1 MGYTGQIVSVKY
13 TDLTRSDDGPAVMSK
28 SCYDKLNQRNR
39 INVVRRG
46 GGLGQSAEVEWS
58 SLPERFKL
66 TYIAK
71 YGDPEEEAIRQA
83 SMIQYDDRAR
93 TFFATYRLPDGSA
106 LKEDKQQEYLLN
118 ASVLNMLADME
129 ARQRRQRNQK
139 GNRTPVSW
147 DGIVSMCED
156 LRDTYGHTL
165 PKSEARLRDKMR
177 EYAREGYGCLV
188 SGKLGNVNTTKIT
201 PEAGEWLLA
210 HKMSVNPVYTIMQ
223 LFAEYNAAAVSMGWK
238 PVKSPKTLLDYLERP
253 DVKALWYG
261 VEQGSQRA
269 NNLTLRQ
276 NRTILPVMRDSLWY
290 IDGSK
295 INLYY
300 RFFDPKD
307 RKTKAATTS
316 CIYVMDAYS
325 EVFVGHYVCVNETFQ
340 TTYEALRSAMDNT
353 GYLPYELVSDNQAGF
368 TSKAALRYRAKLG
381 CITHTTTPDHGQS
394 KTIEAA
400 FGRFQGEILHQFINY
415 TGGNITAKS
424 PKTKIDTRRIVQNVD
439 NLPEYSEMI
448 ATHETCID
456 KWNNAPHPRIQ
467 GKTRMQ
473 VYLESVNPQAIRID
487 DTVREKVYYIAT
499 EKASTFR
506 ANGIEVTIN
515 GQKHAYE
522 VFSAPDV
529 PDMDWRRL
537 NTGREFVVEY
547 DPHDLSRVR
556 LCTDDPN
563 YGLQFNTWAEPYM
576 YVHRAIQD
584 QVSGERAAIIA
595 GLNANKVEI
604 VRRDLAARELQMKYN
619 VGPESLGY
627 VAPRPQGVSK
637 SEYERIAERLQMEV
651 PEQTSEGEKNAEDV
665 LEDTVAKIQK
675 RLSNYDVISALDRL

>member
-1 MGYTGQIVSVKY
+1 MSFIGNIITVSF
-13 TDLTRSDDGPAVMSK
+13 TDLTRSDDGAAVMTETNYRSLQ
-28 SCYDKLNQRNR
+28 YRNR

-46 GGLGQSAEVEWS
+46 GGMDCGAEVEWAT
-58 SLPERFKL
+58 LPERFKER
-66 TYIAK
+66 YIAK
-71 YGDPEEEAIRQA
+71 YGDPEKEAERQRH
-83 SMIQYDDRAR
+83 MIQFDEDAR
-93 TFFATYRLPDGSA
+93 RFFASYRLPDGSS
-106 LKEDKQQEYLLN
+106 LKEDKQQEYLIN
-118 ASVLNMLADME
+118 ASVLNRLRSMVELQQ
-129 ARQRRQRNQK
+129 RQRKQK

-147 DGIVSMCED
+147 DGIFSMSED

-177 EYAREGYGCLV
+177 EYEREGYGCLV
-188 SGKLGNVNTTKIT
+188 SGKLGNSNTTKIT

-210 HKMSVNPVYTIMQ
+210 HKMSLNPVYTIMQ
-223 LFAEYNAAAVSMGWK
+223 LFAEYNAAAESMGWK
-238 PVKSPKTLLDYLERP
+238 TVKSPKTLQDYLERP
-253 DVKALWYG
+253 DVKALWYSI
-261 VEQGSQRA
+261 EQGSQRA

-295 INLYY
+295 VNLYY

-340 TTYEALRSAMDNT
+340 TTYEALRNAMDNT

-400 FGRFQGEILHQFINY
+400 FGRFQGEFLHQYINY

-424 PKTKIDTRRIVQNVD
+424 PKTKIDLRRIAQNYG

-448 ATHETCID
+448 TTHKACID
-456 KWNNAPHPRIQ
+456 QWNNAPHPRVQ

-487 DTVREKVYYIAT
+487 DTVREKAYYIAT

-515 GQKHAYE
+515 GQKRAYE
-522 VFSAPDV
+522 VFSAPGV

-563 YGLQFNTWAEPYM
+563 YGLQFNVWAEPYM

-584 QVSGERAAIIA
+584 QVPGERAAIIA

-627 VAPRPQGVSK
+627 VAPRPQGVTER
-637 SEYERIAERLQMEV
+637 EYGLIAERLQAEV
-651 PEQTSEGEKNAEDV
+651 PEQPSGSEDGAADV
-665 LEDTVAKIQK
+665 LDDTVAKIQK
-675 RLSNYDVISALDRL
+675 RLSNFDLLSALDRL